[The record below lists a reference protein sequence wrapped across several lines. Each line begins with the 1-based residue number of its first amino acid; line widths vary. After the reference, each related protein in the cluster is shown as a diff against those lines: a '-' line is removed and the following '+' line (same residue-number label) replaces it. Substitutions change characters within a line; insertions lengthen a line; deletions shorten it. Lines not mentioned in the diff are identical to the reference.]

1 MHTVKHAIIMAAG
14 KGERLNPVTLDT
26 PKPLV
31 KVNGVRMIDTSID
44 ALHANGINDIYIV
57 TGYMME
63 EFSVLLEKYP
73 DLHLIPNHY
82 YTEYNN
88 ISSLYVAKD
97 VLDLGDLM
105 ILDGDLVISN
115 PDIFRPEFERSGYNT
130 IWTEEKTDEWLMQID
145 DSGTVTSCSRTGG
158 EKGWILLGISRW
170 TAEDAAKLKKYLEYE
185 FDQAENRHLYWD
197 DIVMFQHFDRFSLG
211 YREMKRS
218 DVVEIDS
225 YEELVAAD
233 PAYRDY
239 KPHTV

>member
-158 EKGWILLGISRW
+158 NKGWILLGISRW

-233 PAYRDY
+233 PTYRDY